1 MVSPNSLQLP
11 KDVDFFIPVLR
22 SLSDGNKKTVSEIYQ
37 DVIKDMNL
45 DQDVLN
51 VESNQKGK
59 PMVKYKMEWA
69 LTHLRNKGLI
79 QNPGR
84 TMRQITDYGLKI
96 FNTGMTPQEISNL
109 EEGDISVMDTTP
121 TIESTFFNYLE
132 SLGLDFSTETI
143 ENFLLSLKA
152 KQFLIL
158 CGGTGTGKTCM
169 AKAYGEFISHQE
181 PKTIDFE
188 VKVGKSAKNK
198 GFTLFRDVFFN
209 NMPPSANKYS
219 GSYQYIIGGVEA
231 RSNVSMAP
239 RLAFDVEDPRT
250 ELVRKKLIEI
260 GKESKKTTLTLVIPA
275 DDDSKNYLIVPVG
288 SNWTDNRQVLGYR
301 NAITGTYSHT
311 PSLDFMIR
319 ANAHGAYPYLLILD
333 EMNLSHVERY
343 FSDVISS
350 MESEEPIL
358 LDSAGDDSIPDSV
371 SLDENLFIAGTVNM
385 DETTYMFSPKV
396 LDRANVLEFEPIS
409 ISSYV
414 SPDNGKA
421 APQGDVEFLQ
431 DCMRGLEC
439 RTMNGKEIVDA
450 MLADDGNKD
459 VIASIVKDLDS
470 IQVIM
475 SKMKLPFGFRTFDEV
490 MRFMY
495 VAWTY
500 EGRGAF
506 TNWKRYFDA
515 QVKQKVL
522 PKIHGN
528 SSITIPLKELQTFC
542 AENGYPRSASKLEK
556 MDAVLSSQ
564 RYVSFNC

>member
-1 MVSPNSLQLP
+1 
-11 KDVDFFIPVLR
+11 
-22 SLSDGNKKTVSEIYQ
+22 
-37 DVIKDMNL
+37 MNL
-45 DQDVLN
+45 DKDVLS

-59 PMVKYKMEWA
+59 SMVKYKMEWA
-69 LTHLRNKGLI
+69 LTHLKNKKLVQI
-79 QNPGR
+79 PER
-84 TMRQITDYGLKI
+84 SMRQITEYGLEI
-96 FNTGMTPQEISNL
+96 LNSGMSAQEISDL
-109 EEGDISVMDTTP
+109 EEKD
-121 TIESTFFNYLE
+121 ESTIDTVPAMECTFFEYLE
-132 SLGLDFSTETI
+132 SLGLCFSAETV
-143 ENFLLSLKA
+143 EDFLLSLKA

-158 CGGTGTGKTCM
+158 SGGTGTGKTRL
-169 AKAYGEFISHQE
+169 AKAYGEFISHTE
-181 PKTIDFE
+181 AKGIDFE
-188 VKVGKSAKNK
+188 VTIGKGGDNN
-198 GFTLFRDVFFN
+198 GFTLSRDVFFN
-209 NMPPSANKYS
+209 NLPTSANKYS
-219 GSYQYIIGGVEA
+219 GSYNFMIEGIEGKSKIELTPRFWFDKSDPNVE
-231 RSNVSMAP
+231 
-239 RLAFDVEDPRT
+239 LAK
-250 ELVRKKLIEI
+250 KKLDEL
-260 GKESKKTTLTLVIPA
+260 GKTQKKAKLSIRMPTDSESKNFLV
-275 DDDSKNYLIVPVG
+275 VPVG

-350 MESEEPIL
+350 MESKEPML

-385 DETTYMFSPKV
+385 DETTHMFSPKV

-450 MLADDGNKD
+450 MLEDDGNKD

-500 EGRGAF
+500 EGRGTF

-528 SSITIPLKELQTFC
+528 SSITVPLKELQTFC
-542 AENGYPRSASKLEK
+542 AGNGYPRSASKLEK